1 LEIVFAPL
9 FEKVE
14 KVEKVVFAI
23 LFSKVY
29 IYMNKYNM
37 YITFIIG
44 LKVIFIFLASG
55 HLYLQI
61 QGKKD
66 TQLDKNIVYWEKKV
80 EFVFITFIA
89 CLLIYLFSPNTNRN
103 ILIDHETKLLLFL
116 FGFMLLITANWEEFF
131 KESAIFKEFQSVV

>member
-1 LEIVFAPL
+1 
-9 FEKVE
+9 
-14 KVEKVVFAI
+14 
-23 LFSKVY
+23 
-29 IYMNKYNM
+29 MYNM

-44 LKVIFIFLASG
+44 IKVIFVILASG

-61 QGKKD
+61 QGKTD

-89 CLLIYLFSPNTNRN
+89 CLLMYLFSPNTDRS

-131 KESAIFKEFQSVV
+131 TASRRFKEFQSVV